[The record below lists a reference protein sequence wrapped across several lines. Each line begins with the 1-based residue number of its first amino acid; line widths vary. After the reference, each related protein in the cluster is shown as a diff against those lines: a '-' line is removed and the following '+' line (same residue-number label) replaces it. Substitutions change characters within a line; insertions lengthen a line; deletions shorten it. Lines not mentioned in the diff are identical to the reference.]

1 MVQVTDIHEL
11 DLNFIFFFKKPPVC
25 IGRLRTTE
33 FKMPI
38 IQGDPIGCVV
48 ERRQSNKLFLYN
60 VINPTGVY
68 IRWSPESDTP
78 EVGPY

>member
-1 MVQVTDIHEL
+1 
-11 DLNFIFFFKKPPVC
+11 
-25 IGRLRTTE
+25 
-33 FKMPI
+33 MPI